1 MVDVSTLGLF
11 LVAVFALFIS
21 PGPNMA
27 FVLSHG
33 ISHGSRGG
41 IAAAVGI
48 TTADLIPTL
57 LTATGFSAIIA
68 AWPPSFDLL
77 RYLGA
82 MYLVWLAIKA
92 IRSPGVAVISAPGQ
106 TSMIRIFR
114 MAMVNSLLN
123 PKALLFFMVFLPQ
136 FVDESA
142 GQIALQL
149 AILGATLSLA
159 ALIFNCVLG
168 VFSGSVGEFLN
179 RSPRAAKYQAW
190 FLGAILLSLAVRLLF
205 LEKPSK

>member
-48 TTADLIPTL
+48 TTADLILTL

-92 IRSPGVAVISAPGQ
+92 IR
-106 TSMIRIFR
+106 
-114 MAMVNSLLN
+114 
-123 PKALLFFMVFLPQ
+123 
-136 FVDESA
+136 
-142 GQIALQL
+142 
-149 AILGATLSLA
+149 
-159 ALIFNCVLG
+159 
-168 VFSGSVGEFLN
+168 
-179 RSPRAAKYQAW
+179 
-190 FLGAILLSLAVRLLF
+190 
-205 LEKPSK
+205 